1 MRERQD
7 YLKLNGYLNTDTLRG
22 LEKIYSAV
30 VTLVLSEKILNDFYR
45 KTEKYRLIII
55 ISLKKERYTYLTKNI
70 KEVNS
75 VIEEKDR
82 R

>member
-1 MRERQD
+1 LRERQD